1 MIDNWFYIQQWKNK
15 RWSHIGVE
23 MSLSDVKRL
32 WSILINEMDNTND
45 VKPLAYVRKGDN
57 HKVIMKP
64 EEDGWEIVVCNAMFL
79 NDGKDTPFR
88 VQRRGTSND

>member
-1 MIDNWFYIQQWKNK
+1 MIENWFYIQQWKNK

-57 HKVIMKP
+57 
-64 EEDGWEIVVCNAMFL
+64 WEIVVCNAMFL
-79 NDGKDTPFR
+79 NNGKNEPFR
-88 VQRRGTSND
+88 VQRIGGTND